1 MYRFALHSTRVLT
14 PQGLQEATIV
24 VNGKKIESLKVGR
37 QKSEVVTVEDL
48 GNNVIMPGLIDSHV
62 HINEPGRTDWEGFN
76 TATRAAAAGGITTLV
91 DMPLNSSPV
100 TTDVMSLQLK
110 VDAAKK
116 SLHVNCGFYGGVIP
130 TNLSDLPGLLEAGVM
145 GIKAFLTHS
154 GIDDFPNVTEE
165 HLRKALPLL
174 KKFGVTLLV
183 HAELDEP
190 HPDQKFIEENPT
202 SYSAYLRSR
211 PKSWEDKAINM
222 LIRLCEEYQT
232 RIHIVHLSSANSI
245 APIKAAIKKGLPI
258 SVETCPHYL
267 VFHAEEIKDKQT
279 QFKCAPPI
287 REKQNNEQLWKA
299 VRDKVISFIVT
310 DHSPSLPEMKELKS
324 GSFKKAWGGIA
335 GLQFSLPAFWTHA
348 RQHGF
353 TIEGVAMLMSSNV
366 AKFLDLEKTKGK
378 LGAGYDADLVVWN
391 PEKEFVVTRDIIQ
404 HKHKLT
410 PYEGLKLSGV
420 VERTYVNGSLIFE
433 NGDFHALHKGVVIR
447 RKNWKNGISNP

>member
-1 MYRFALHSTRVLT
+1 MSRFALHSTRVLT

-24 VNGKKIESLKVGR
+24 VNGKKIESLNVGR
-37 QKSEVVTVEDL
+37 QKSEMVTVEDL

-110 VDAAKK
+110 VDAAEK

-130 TNLSDLPGLLEAGVM
+130 TSLSDLPGLLEAGVM

-190 HPDQKFIEENPT
+190 HPDQKFLEENPT
-202 SYSAYLRSR
+202 SYNAYLMSR

-222 LIRLCEEYQT
+222 LIRLCGEYQT

-267 VFHAEEIKDKQT
+267 VFHAGEIKDKQT

-287 REKQNNEQLWKA
+287 REKQNNEQLLKA
-299 VRDKVISFIVT
+299 VKERIISFIVT
-310 DHSPSLPEMKELKS
+310 DHSPAPPEMKELKS
-324 GSFKKAWGGIA
+324 GNFKKAWGGIA

-353 TIEGVAMLMSSNV
+353 TIEDMAMLMSFNV
-366 AKFLDLEKTKGK
+366 AKFLDLTKIKGK
-378 LGAGYDADLVVWN
+378 LEAGYDADLVVWN
-391 PEKEFVVTRDIIQ
+391 PEKEFVVTTDIIL
-404 HKHKLT
+404 HKHKIT

-420 VERTYVNGSLIFE
+420 VSRTYVNGSLVFD
-433 NGDFHALHKGVVIR
+433 NGNFNALNKGVVIR
-447 RKNWKNGISNP
+447 RSNR